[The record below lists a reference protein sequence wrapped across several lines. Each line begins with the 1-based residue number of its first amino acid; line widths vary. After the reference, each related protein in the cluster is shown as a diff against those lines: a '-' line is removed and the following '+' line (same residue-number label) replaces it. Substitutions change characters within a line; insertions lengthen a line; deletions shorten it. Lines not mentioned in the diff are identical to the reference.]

1 MRYLVMLWFLTSG
14 QLLAADVGCSV
25 DQARLR
31 AAVEDFRA
39 RKAQQPLPLPLEG
52 ARCFRRAF
60 VHELSLEQG
69 VVVGYKVGLY
79 TETSRKTFG
88 ASGPEIGT
96 LLKGMLVEHAREVS
110 AAVGFSPVAEAD
122 FMLVVGSD
130 AINEARTREDFYRQL
145 RGYRPFIELPD
156 NNYPPN
162 TPVSAGQ
169 LVALNVNARAGI
181 LGKEVPLVLTSQ
193 GQQDLVGLS
202 VVASIEGGESP
213 KKQEGVARETLG
225 DPIDIAMFA
234 RDAVLR
240 EGRRLRTGDLISIGA
255 IVTPSRPHSG
265 ETFRVSYR
273 IGKTISEISVF
284 FTP

>member
-1 MRYLVMLWFLTSG
+1 
-14 QLLAADVGCSV
+14 
-25 DQARLR
+25 
-31 AAVEDFRA
+31 
-39 RKAQQPLPLPLEG
+39 
-52 ARCFRRAF
+52 
-60 VHELSLEQG
+60 
-69 VVVGYKVGLY
+69 
-79 TETSRKTFG
+79 
-88 ASGPEIGT
+88 
-96 LLKGMLVEHAREVS
+96 
-110 AAVGFSPVAEAD
+110 
-122 FMLVVGSD
+122 MLVVGSD

-181 LGKEVPLVLTSQ
+181 LGKEIPLVPTSK
-193 GQQDLVGLS
+193 GQQDLIDLS
-202 VVASIEGGESP
+202 IEASIEGGESP

-225 DPIDIAMFA
+225 DPIAIAMFA

-240 EGRRLRTGDLISIGA
+240 EGRRMRAGDLISIGA
-255 IVTPSRPHSG
+255 IVTPRPPHSG

-273 IGKTISEISVF
+273 VGNKRSEISVF